1 MVDQGRENVGA
12 DVMPYFEAA
21 YEGKLGH
28 RGAEFAN
35 I

>member
-1 MVDQGRENVGA
+1 MADKSRESVGA
-12 DVMPYFEAA
+12 EVMPYFEAA

-35 I
+35 V